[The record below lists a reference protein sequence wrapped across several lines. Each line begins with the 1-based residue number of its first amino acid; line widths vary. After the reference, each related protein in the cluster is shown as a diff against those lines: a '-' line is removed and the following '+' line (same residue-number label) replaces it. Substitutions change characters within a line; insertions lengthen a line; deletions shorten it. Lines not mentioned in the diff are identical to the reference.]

1 MRFARRAL
9 GSVEVIILVMT
20 VVPIAT
26 DQANLSQIVED
37 ASRTHER
44 IEITRNGQRAAV
56 LLGAEDAV
64 SVMEIIAVLSDVAL
78 PASHRTGPD
87 DVSAGQIVEGEGLL
101 ARLPQIR
108 HPRGRR

>member
-44 IEITRNGQRAAV
+44 IEITRNG
-56 LLGAEDAV
+56 
-64 SVMEIIAVLSDVAL
+64 
-78 PASHRTGPD
+78 
-87 DVSAGQIVEGEGLL
+87 
-101 ARLPQIR
+101 
-108 HPRGRR
+108 